1 MLKRLRLE
9 FNLKQ
14 KRAALAALIE
24 RKSGYEER
32 GRKLREAL
40 NEAQTNEDTD
50 LINTQLTELENEI
63 GDTDFAAEEAT
74 LNGEITDIE
83 NELKELDEKE
93 AAAATPPAPAAADPA
108 SSTITTERKAG
119 YSHMKRRGIFFTLPV
134 EQRSLILA
142 NAEVRSFLDN
152 IRSTIQTR
160 TVQGLQYNVPDVLLN
175 LVKERIGDYSKL
187 LKHVNVVPVSGTA
200 KIPIMGIAPEGIWT
214 DAVSA
219 LNKRSLA
226 FYQIEVGN
234 YKVAGYVTIH
244 NSDVEDND
252 DVTISNI
259 IEALGKGI
267 GKAID
272 RAIIYGTGNNMPL
285 GIVTRLAQT
294 AKPDSWSAKAPE
306 WKDLHTTHILKKDL
320 ASASGAKFFAAITAV
335 AGVASS
341 DYATGGM
348 FWVMSHK
355 TAMEIKGNAIAFNAS
370 AVIQSNVSNEM
381 PVVGGAIE
389 ELDFIPDG
397 DIICGYGSL
406 YTMAERKAISLGQ
419 SEHVLFLEDQ
429 TAFAG
434 KARYDGAPVIGE
446 GFVAFNIHNV
456 AVTTSSTFA
465 GVQNTE
471 QTAAE

>member
-14 KRAALAALIE
+14 KRAALAALLE

-32 GRKLREAL
+32 SRKLRAALEEAT
-40 NEAQTNEDTD
+40 TNEDTE

-63 GDTDFAAEEAT
+63 GETDFAAEEAT
-74 LNGEITDIE
+74 LNGEIANIE

-93 AAAATPPAPAAADPA
+93 EAAATPPAPAAAEPVPA
-108 SSTITTERKAG
+108 INTERKAG

-142 NAEVRSFLDN
+142 KPEVRSFLDN

-187 LKHVNVVPVSGTA
+187 LKHINVVPVSGTA

-244 NSDVEDND
+244 NSDIEDND
-252 DVTISNI
+252 DVTISNV

-320 ASASGAKFFAAITAV
+320 ANAKGAEFFKSIATTA
-335 AGVASS
+335 GIASS

-348 FWVMSHK
+348 FWVMNHK

-370 AVIQSNVSNEM
+370 AVLQSNVANEM

-419 SEHVLFLEDQ
+419 SEHVLYLEDQ
-429 TAFAG
+429 TVFAG

-456 AVTTSSTFA
+456 AVKTTSTFA
-465 GVQNTE
+465 
-471 QTAAE
+471 AAQAAPAE

>member
-14 KRAALAALIE
+14 KRAALAALLE

-32 GRKLREAL
+32 SRKLREAL
-40 NEAQTNEDTD
+40 GEATTNEDTE

-63 GDTDFAAEEAT
+63 GETDFTAEEAT
-74 LNGEITDIE
+74 LNGEIESIE

-93 AAAATPPAPAAADPA
+93 KAAATPPAPAAAEPVPA
-108 SSTITTERKAG
+108 VNTERKAV

-134 EQRSLILA
+134 EQRSMILA
-142 NAEVRSFLDN
+142 KPEVRSFLDN
-152 IRSTIQTR
+152 IKSTIQTR

-214 DAVSA
+214 DAVSR

-244 NSDVEDND
+244 NSDIEDND
-252 DVTISNI
+252 EVTISNV

-320 ASASGAKFFAAITAV
+320 TNAKGAEFFKSITTM

-370 AVIQSNVSNEM
+370 AVIQSNVANEM

-419 SEHVLFLEDQ
+419 SEHVLYLEDQ
-429 TAFAG
+429 TVFAG

-446 GFVAFNIHNV
+446 GFVAFNIHNIN
-456 AVTTSSTFA
+456 VTTTSTFA
-465 GVQNTE
+465 
-471 QTAAE
+471 AA

>member
-14 KRAALAALIE
+14 KRAALAALLE

-32 GRKLREAL
+32 SRKLRAALEEA
-40 NEAQTNEDTD
+40 TTDEDTD

-63 GDTDFAAEEAT
+63 GETDFIAEEAT
-74 LNGEITDIE
+74 LSGEIESIE

-93 AAAATPPAPAAADPA
+93 NAAATPPAPAAAEPA
-108 SSTITTERKAG
+108 PATNTERKAV

-134 EQRSLILA
+134 EQRSFIIA
-142 NAEVRSFLDN
+142 KPEVRSFLDN
-152 IRSTIQTR
+152 IKNTVQTR

-175 LVKERIGDYSKL
+175 LVKERIGDFSKL

-214 DAVSA
+214 DAISSI
-219 LNKRSLA
+219 NKRSLA

-244 NSDVEDND
+244 NSDIEDND
-252 DVTISNI
+252 EVTISNV

-306 WKDLHTTHILKKDL
+306 WKDLHTTHIIKKDL
-320 ASASGAKFFAAITAV
+320 ANTSGAKFFAAITSI

-341 DYATGGM
+341 DYASGGM

-370 AVIQSNVSNEM
+370 AVLQSNIANEM
-381 PVVGGAIE
+381 PVVGGVIE

-419 SEHVLFLEDQ
+419 SEHVLYLEDQ
-429 TAFAG
+429 TVFAG

-456 AVTTSSTFA
+456 AVTTTSTFA
-465 GVQNTE
+465 AAQAATE
-471 QTAAE
+471 